1 MEVKVMKYNSR
12 KGWCFSLGLVLTVL
26 SIIMMSGLANMAYAD
41 QRGGS
46 HRGQFMD
53 SRYHH
58 DHYYPNRGQYVKAL
72 PRDHREFVHGNAR
85 YHYSGGIWY
94 RPVGPRF
101 MIIAPPIG
109 LVIPFL
115 PPFYTTIWVAGI
127 PYYYANEVYY
137 IRRGPEYVVVDP
149 PQGETD
155 QVPPTSGQMYIYP
168 RQGQNE
174 QKQADDRYD
183 CHKWAIGQT
192 SYDPTKQNTGLSE
205 AQLTQ
210 KRADYQRA
218 MGACL
223 EGRGYTVK

>member
-1 MEVKVMKYNSR
+1 MEVKVMKYNQCSS
-12 KGWCFSLGLVLTVL
+12 WSFSLGIILTALFIVM
-26 SIIMMSGLANMAYAD
+26 IFGLGNIAYAGE
-41 QRGGS
+41 RGGS
-46 HRGQFMD
+46 HEGRFMD

-58 DHYYPNRGQYVKAL
+58 DHYYPNRGQYVSAL
-72 PRDHREFVHGNAR
+72 PRDHHEFVYGKAR
-85 YHYSGGIWY
+85 YHFAGGIWY
-94 RPVGPRF
+94 RPIGSRF

-115 PPFYTTIWVAGI
+115 PPFYTTVWVAGI

-137 IRRGPEYVVVDP
+137 ARRGAEYVVVDP

-174 QKQADDRYD
+174 QKQADDRYA
-183 CHKWAIGQT
+183 CHKWAVGET
-192 SYDPTKQNTGLSE
+192 SYDPTKQNSKLSE
-205 AQLTQ
+205 VQLTQ